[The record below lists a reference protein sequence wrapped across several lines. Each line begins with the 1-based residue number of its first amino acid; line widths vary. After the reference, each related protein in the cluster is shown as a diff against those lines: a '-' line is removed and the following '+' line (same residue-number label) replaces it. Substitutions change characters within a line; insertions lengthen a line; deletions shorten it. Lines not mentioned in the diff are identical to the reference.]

1 MTNIALVGANFALKG
16 YIPAIKKIK
25 KFNLKIL
32 CSRSQKK
39 IRTILKLKIIGKNIY
54 R

>member
-25 KFNLKIL
+25 NLIL
-32 CSRSQKK
+32 KSYVAEVKK
-39 IRTILKLKIIGKNIY
+39 IRTILKLKIIGKKY
-54 R
+54 L